1 VLRLL
6 AGEAAVVEPTA
17 QSSSR
22 VSGPVSDPAE
32 GVRVAGWQ
40 LLRKLLL
47 YHLGLGL
54 AVTVLVLAF
63 PASIDYLPVGGISD
77 LAERTGSHLA
87 PRPVPADAQ
96 AASVID
102 GPERTGFEALSQA
115 PRLAVVLIGVWLLML
130 PVSWLHRGIYRTSN
144 YDHSLDETTLIL
156 PGVVAAIVIVV
167 QHSLALAFALAGIAA
182 GVRFRRALQ
191 DTFDAQ
197 FILVAI
203 GAGIAAGV
211 GALEVAAVLS
221 VFFCYATLYLCS
233 HGDGLHSDYK
243 GRQKAARLAPS
254 TNEEAAPDTTNPGE
268 RE

>member
-1 VLRLL
+1 M
-6 AGEAAVVEPTA
+6 VEPTA
-17 QSSSR
+17 DSSSTVTGSVPESEVR
-22 VSGPVSDPAE
+22 ASG
-32 GVRVAGWQ
+32 RQ
-40 LLRKLLL
+40 LLARLLL
-47 YHLGLGL
+47 YHAVLAL
-54 AVTVLVLAF
+54 AVGLLVLIF
-63 PASIDYLPVGGISD
+63 PASLDYLPVGGVSE
-77 LAERTGSHLA
+77 LAERTGSQLGTTTA
-87 PRPVPADAQ
+87 PVGEPGAPIAEIPGSR
-96 AASVID
+96 
-102 GPERTGFEALSQA
+102 GFEALSQA
-115 PRLAVVLIGVWLLML
+115 PRLAIVLIGVWLLML

-233 HGDGLHSDYK
+233 NGDGLHSDFK
-243 GRQKAARLAPS
+243 GRQKAARAARS
-254 TNEEAAPDTTNPGE
+254 EREAAE
-268 RE
+268 RDGATSAEDE

>member
-1 VLRLL
+1 
-6 AGEAAVVEPTA
+6 VVEPTV
-17 QSSSR
+17 QSSTSAP
-22 VSGPVSDPAE
+22 GPLKDPVAA
-32 GVRVAGWQ
+32 VRVAGWR

-47 YHLGLGL
+47 YHAGLAL

-77 LAERTGSHLA
+77 LAERTESQFSIRS
-87 PRPVPADAQ
+87 PPADEPAMV
-96 AASVID
+96 VID
-102 GPERTGFEALSQA
+102 RPQRTGFEALSQA

-233 HGDGLHSDYK
+233 IGDGLHSDYK
-243 GRQKAARLAPS
+243 GRQKAARQGLAAKAKAKAKADP
-254 TNEEAAPDTTNPGE
+254 ADPGAGG